1 MRRVVSALLAV
12 FALSA
17 SLSAGG
23 LKKGAA
29 YGHYDTAFD
38 KVATEIALNRSTDQ
52 LHSLVVLKG
61 GELIYQYHDPAH
73 SMKQRHVLW
82 SASKSF
88 TALALGFAIQDG
100 LLSLED
106 KVVDFFPE
114 AVPAGADPRL
124 AQVSVRDLLVM
135 ASGFGKDFIGELRS
149 GMKDVAATLFTQ
161 PFKFDPGSRYEYNS
175 TNTYLLGVI
184 VSDVTG
190 KALDDY
196 LAEKLFKPLGIRDWY
211 WEKSAEGY
219 CFGGW
224 GLFLSPESLAKAGQF
239 LLQKGQWKGR
249 QLLNAA
255 YIEEATAKQIE
266 QYVPGGGGIGPHQR
280 LLPGLRIPVLALH
293 ARRLPDVRRLRSV
306 GDRHSGQRCGHRSH
320 LLQYGRP
327 ETDGPCLEIR
337 VSEFIILIIK
347 ICQQEENLSSRSP
360 WPAPHSPSA
369 TSWKRWGR

>member
-29 YGHYDTAFD
+29 YGRYDAGFD

-61 GELIYQYHDPAH
+61 GELIYEYHDPAH
-73 SMKQRHVLW
+73 SMKGRHVLW

-100 LLSLED
+100 LLSLDD

-124 AQVSVRDLLVM
+124 AQVSVRDLAIM
-135 ASGFGKDFIGELRS
+135 ASGFGKDYIGELRA
-149 GMKDVAATLFTQ
+149 GMKDVAATLFKE

-184 VSDVTG
+184 VSDLTG
-190 KALDDY
+190 QSLDQY
-196 LAEKLFKPLGIRDWY
+196 LARKLFKPLGIKDWY

-239 LLQKGQWKGR
+239 LLQEGQWKGK
-249 QLLNAA
+249 QLLDAA
-255 YIEEATAKQIE
+255 YIEAATAKQIE
-266 QYVPGGGGIGPHQR
+266 QYVPGTLKPEVEAT
-280 LLPGLRIPVLALH
+280 IPTSDFYQGYGYQFWRCTHGAYRMSGAYGQWVIVI
-293 ARRLPDVRRLRSV
+293 PDKDAVIVVTSYNTA
-306 GDRHSGQRCGHRSH
+306 GQKLMDLVWKHV
-320 LLQYGRP
+320 Y
-327 ETDGPCLEIR
+327 
-337 VSEFIILIIK
+337 
-347 ICQQEENLSSRSP
+347 
-360 WPAPHSPSA
+360 PSL
-369 TSWKRWGR
+369 